1 MLRTSKDI
9 KNPGLRTLPPGVERY
24 QVRGGGLSVIEVLSD
39 DKIEIV
45 NEEGKQTCEI
55 IAFNSKGKV
64 DLSILNLNENGNAD
78 FSKKT
83 IYQDAKVSKL
93 FKKKNLDLNKAKSS
107 IIFNSDC
114 LMGEKITIQS
124 KDKCIVM
131 VAAPGGPMNVHEQNP
146 PTDLTVFLYRAKYE
160 KNNNE
165 QFILPEPLN
174 DPIYEKLVERRTA
187 ESYEVKAGEYIQI
200 IDPGGRQCSDFLAF
214 DTQKLNK
221 RIENLIDDKAT
232 RTFMGGAYPGPGLF
246 SKFFDNEHEPM
257 IEVVRDTV
265 GRHDTFNLACTSKYY
280 DDMGYLGHVNCTD
293 NFNNSLKKYDV
304 KPRKGW
310 SAINL
315 FFNTAIDSNNV
326 ASFDEPWSRPG
337 DYVLFKA
344 LKDLTCFSSACP
356 CDIDAANGWNP
367 TDIFVRTYPKEKKIS
382 KGVAFRVNTDS
393 EPKLT
398 KETGFHKKTSSLTKN
413 YIDYNGYWLANNY
426 TNYGAIKEYMA
437 CRESAIVTDLSPLR
451 KFEILGPDAENL
463 MQYTLTRNIKKLS
476 IGQVVYSAMC
486 YENGCMIDDGTVLK
500 LGQDNFRW
508 IGGQEYGGEWLKE
521 QAKKKNFKVWIK
533 SATDQIHNVAV
544 QGPNSRKILEK
555 FIWTPDTQPSITELE
570 WFRLTIARIDSVSGT
585 PIVVSRTG
593 YTGELGYEIWCHPKD
608 ANEVWDKV
616 WEAGKEFKI
625 SPLGLEA
632 LDMARIEAGLIFYG
646 YEFSDQTDPFE
657 AGIGFTVPLKTKE
670 DDFIGKA
677 ELIKRKANPQKK
689 LVGLELI
696 GHEPAIHGDCV
707 HIGRGQ
713 VGTITSGMLSPKL
726 GKNIAL
732 CRIDTR
738 HSEIGTCVEIGKIDG
753 HQKRIG
759 AKIIAF
765 PFYDPTK
772 SKVRA

>member
-1 MLRTSKDI
+1 MLHTSNDI
-9 KNPGLRTLPPGVERY
+9 RNPGLRTLPPGVERY
-24 QVRGGGLSVIEVLSD
+24 YVRGGGLSVIEVSPE

-55 IAFNSKGKV
+55 IAFNLKGKV
-64 DLSILNLNENGNAD
+64 DLSILGLNENANAD

-83 IYQDAKVSKL
+83 ISQDEKISKL
-93 FKKKNLDLNKAKSS
+93 FKKKNLNLNKAKSS
-107 IIFNSDC
+107 IIFNKDC
-114 LMGEKITIQS
+114 LMGEKITLQS

-131 VAAPGGPMNVHEQNP
+131 IAAPGQSMNVHEQNP
-146 PTDLTVFLYRAKYE
+146 PTDLTIFLHKARYE
-160 KNNNE
+160 ENDE

-174 DPIYEKLVERRTA
+174 DPIFEKLVERRTA
-187 ESYEVKAGEYIQI
+187 ESYEVKAGEYIHI

-232 RTFMGGAYPGPGLF
+232 RTFMGSAYPGPGLF
-246 SKFFDNEHEPM
+246 SKFFDNDHEPM
-257 IEVVRDTV
+257 IEVIRDTV
-265 GRHDTFNLACTSKYY
+265 RRHDTFNLACTSKYY
-280 DDMGYLGHVNCTD
+280 DDMGYLGHINCTD
-293 NFNNSLKKYDV
+293 NFNRTLKKYDV

-315 FFNTAIDSNNV
+315 FFNTAIDANNV

-337 DYVLFKA
+337 DYVLFRA

-367 TDIFVRTYPKEKKIS
+367 TDIFVRTYPKENKIS
-382 KGVAFRVNTDS
+382 KGVTFRVNTDS

-398 KETGFHKKTSSLTKN
+398 KETGFHKKTSALTKN
-413 YIDYNGYWLANNY
+413 FIEYNGYWLANNY
-426 TNYGAIKEYMA
+426 TNYGTIKEYTA

-476 IGQVVYSAMC
+476 IGQVVYTAMC

-533 SATDQIHNVAV
+533 SATDQIHNIAV

-555 FIWTPDTQPSITELE
+555 FVSTPDTQPSITELE
-570 WFRLTIARIDSVSGT
+570 WFRLTIARIDSTTGT

-608 ANEVWDKV
+608 ADEVWNKV
-616 WEAGKEFKI
+616 WEAGKEFNI

-632 LDMARIEAGLIFYG
+632 LDMVRIEAGLIFYG
-646 YEFSDQTDPFE
+646 YEFNDQTDPFE

-670 DDFIGKA
+670 DDFIGKT

-696 GHEPAIHGDCV
+696 GHEPAVNGDCV
-707 HIGRGQ
+707 HIGRAQ
-713 VGTITSGMLSPKL
+713 IGTITSGMLSPKL

-732 CRIDTR
+732 CRIDVK
-738 HSEIGTCVEIGKIDG
+738 HSEIGTDVEVGKIDG